1 MHAIFFRVSLS
12 LTHTHTHT
20 HTLTLLI
27 DPPPPPKYCSSSS
40 SSTSATVMTFWDMDR
55 AHAGRPPAAVQP
67 NSKTTGYRLTLTL
80 FHGSAAA
87 MHMQQLRY
95 FASPRHAQTSYFS
108 GGGTLA
114 SFRKNTQQLIRPP
127 ERYHCLTASVPSAAH
142 YAYNTLSIVNTAIQI
157 QRLKA
162 SENNLMYLLAVSLS
176 DTKYTTLP
184 RFLKLNVFCLCNKFN
199 SCSELCDRQSFLCD
213 NFVAD

>member
-1 MHAIFFRVSLS
+1 VSLS
-12 LTHTHTHT
+12 HTHTHT
-20 HTLTLLI
+20 HTLLHFSSTL
-27 DPPPPPKYCSSSS
+27 PPPPKYCSSSS

-127 ERYHCLTASVPSAAH
+127 ERCHCSTVSAPPAAH

-157 QRLKA
+157 QHLKA
-162 SENNLMYLLAVSLS
+162 TENNLMYLLAVSLS
-176 DTKYTTLP
+176 DTKYTTVP
-184 RFLKLNVFCLCNKFN
+184 RFLKLTVYCLCNKFN
-199 SCSELCDRQSFLCD
+199 ACSELCDRQSFCCD

>member
-1 MHAIFFRVSLS
+1 MCGLCLLVVFRFTQKLN
-12 LTHTHTHT
+12 LPDC
-20 HTLTLLI
+20 I
-27 DPPPPPKYCSSSS
+27 
-40 SSTSATVMTFWDMDR
+40 
-55 AHAGRPPAAVQP
+55 
-67 NSKTTGYRLTLTL
+67 NE
-80 FHGSAAA
+80 AA

-127 ERYHCLTASVPSAAH
+127 ERCHCSTVSAPPAAH

-162 SENNLMYLLAVSLS
+162 TEYNLMYLLPVSLS
-176 DTKYTTLP
+176 DTKYTTVP
-184 RFLKLNVFCLCNKFN
+184 RLLKLNVYCLCNKFKMLVPN
-199 SCSELCDRQSFLCD
+199 YAIGRASSVITLSLAELRMLR
-213 NFVAD
+213 